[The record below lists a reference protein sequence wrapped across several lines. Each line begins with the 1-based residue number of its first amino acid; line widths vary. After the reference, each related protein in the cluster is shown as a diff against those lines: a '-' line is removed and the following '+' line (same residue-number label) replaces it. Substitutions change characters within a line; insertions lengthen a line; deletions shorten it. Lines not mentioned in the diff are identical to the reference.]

1 MALSALA
8 PKTCFKI
15 EGLGAEGRAT
25 MIKQEDKNR
34 YCLNM
39 TYASPV
45 KRGKAEIIEDI
56 PDIFGIKISLDVPEK
71 IKRAYLGVTG
81 EELNITE
88 ENGKQT
94 VTVPKLNCHASVV
107 FEY

>member
-1 MALSALA
+1 MSNIMNYRDIMAFH
-8 PKTCFKI
+8 PGYYI
-15 EGLGAEGRAT
+15 
-25 MIKQEDKNR
+25 
-34 YCLNM
+34 
-39 TYASPV
+39 
-45 KRGKAEIIEDI
+45 AEIIEDI
-56 PDIFGIKISLDVPEK
+56 PDIFGIKISLDVPKK

-88 ENGKQT
+88 EEDGKQT